1 MKMTK
6 YKLHISKCYEV
17 YITDEEGITID
28 TQYVYGNKDEATE
41 IGKTML
47 RYAKLNDE
55 NEKE

>member
-1 MKMTK
+1 MTK

-17 YITDEEGITID
+17 YITDEEGVTVD